1 MSEPVDAALDDLFRG
16 LVFFGTGGGGRA
28 KAGVALLHHHFGPGY
43 RPRFVDPESLP
54 ADAFACATIVLGGR
68 DPDEDVSPDERRRLG
83 VPADDLAMGERFARA
98 IVALERATGTTIAA
112 LAVVELGS
120 LAMAASLVA
129 ADLLGKAVLD
139 ADGTGR
145 SIPELGLAKLDLV
158 GFPPA
163 PLALVD
169 RFGGETV
176 LLSSPSAAM
185 ADRLGRHVSRAV
197 WGRGLACAG
206 YLQKLGVF
214 RAGLVAGSVET
225 ARQAGQ
231 LLAGAA
237 RPKAR
242 LAALMA
248 RFGGRLLFEGAVQ
261 HTHWRNQKPYRF
273 REFDYA
279 VAGTGRDAGR
289 QCSIWVKNEHHLV
302 FCDGVL
308 VASSPDP
315 IAVLDA
321 VTLEPLTTLGDVEPH
336 HPVCIVA
343 VPSLDPMWR
352 TPEGQNLLGPRRFGF
367 DLDPVLIDRTVPGPE
382 AAWLRP

>member
-1 MSEPVDAALDDLFRG
+1 MSAAAGIVLDDLFRG

-28 KAGVALLHHHFGPGY
+28 AAGIALLRAHFGPDY
-43 RPRFVDPESLP
+43 QPRFTDPASLP
-54 ADAFACATIVLGGR
+54 RDAFACATIVLGGR
-68 DPDEDVSPDERRRLG
+68 DPEEDVSAEERHALG
-83 VPADDLAMGERFARA
+83 VPAADLAMGERFARA
-98 IVALERATGTTIAA
+98 VTALERATGRTITA

-120 LAMAASLVA
+120 LAMAATLVA

-145 SIPELGLAKLDLV
+145 SIPELGLSKLDLV
-158 GFPPA
+158 GLAPA

-206 YLQKLGVF
+206 YLQPAASFGQ
-214 RAGLVAGSVET
+214 GLVAGSVERAQT
-225 ARQAGQ
+225 AGQ
-231 LLAGAA
+231 LLGGAEP
-237 RPKAR
+237 PKVR
-242 LAALMA
+242 LAAVVA
-248 RFGGRLLFEGAVQ
+248 AFDAHLLFEGVAKQ
-261 HTHWRNQKPYRF
+261 THWRSQEPYRF
-273 REFDYA
+273 RELDYFIE
-279 VAGTGRDAGR
+279 GTGRDEGR

-302 FCDGVL
+302 MRDGVL

-321 VTLEPLTTLGDVEPH
+321 STLEPLTTLGDVTPGRA
-336 HPVCIVA
+336 VSIVA
-343 VPSLDPMWR
+343 VPSLDPIWR
-352 TPEGQNLLGPRRFGF
+352 TPVGRNLLGPRRFGF
-367 DLDPVLIDRTVPGPE
+367 DFDPVLIGGDRNT
-382 AAWLRP
+382 A